1 MSDGFGPLAGYVN
14 PVLPAGSAVWIRGST
29 TNDRTVTLSGE
40 VVMEGAVT
48 NEVVAGLQLVSNP
61 FSETV
66 GLSNLSI
73 HVHATGHHN
82 NSGLADQVM
91 VWDAGTQSYLNLALY
106 DLRAFGAQYASQTGW
121 KLSDGFGPLA
131 GYVNPQ
137 FDPGEGFWIRAVN
150 GDFQWVETNKYKGNL
165 E

>member
-1 MSDGFGPLAGYVN
+1 MTIRLEGAAGPSEEIWGYVKMDKPGN
-14 PVLPAGSAVWIRGST
+14 ARLNVVGIPFHTGAQ
-29 TNDRTVTLSGE
+29 TLDSLMPPQE
-40 VVMEGAVT
+40 
-48 NEVVAGLQLVSNP
+48 
-61 FSETV
+61 FS
-66 GLSNLSI
+66 
-73 HVHATGHHN
+73 GHHN
-82 NSGLADQVM
+82 NAGLADQVM
-91 VWDAGTQSYLNLALY
+91 VWDAGLQSYLNLALY

-150 GDFQWVETNKYKGNL
+150 GDFQWVETNKYRENL